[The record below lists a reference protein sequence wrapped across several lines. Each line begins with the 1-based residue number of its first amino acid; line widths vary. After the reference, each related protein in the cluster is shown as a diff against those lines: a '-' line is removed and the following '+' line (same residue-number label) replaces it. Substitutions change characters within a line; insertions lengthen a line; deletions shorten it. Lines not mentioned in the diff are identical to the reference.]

1 MPWKTFQVRTSTAH
15 YSRTVFRRQRFGDV
29 ISRQLD
35 LFERDSA
42 ALILACV
49 EAESAYD
56 RAERDEAEER
66 FGDYQL
72 LVESGTEELA
82 DLRDHFAAT
91 LDETAAEQY
100 EAEFNRAVHKRF
112 PRFALEIEN
121 T

>member
-1 MPWKTFQVRTSTAH
+1 ML
-15 YSRTVFRRQRFGDV
+15 RRRRFADV

-49 EAESAYD
+49 EAEAAYD

-66 FGDYQL
+66 FGNYQE
-72 LVESGTEELA
+72 LVETGTEELA
-82 DLRDHFAAT
+82 SLRDHFAAT
-91 LDETAAEQY
+91 LGEGAAERY
-100 EAEFNRAVHKRF
+100 EAEFNRAVLKRF
-112 PRFALEIEN
+112 PRFALDIEN